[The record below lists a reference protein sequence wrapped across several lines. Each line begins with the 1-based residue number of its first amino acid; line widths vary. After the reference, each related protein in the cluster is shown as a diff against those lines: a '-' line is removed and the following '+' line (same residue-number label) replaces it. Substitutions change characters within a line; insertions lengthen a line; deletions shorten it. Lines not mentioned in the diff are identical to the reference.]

1 MFRQGVK
8 IYKFINQ
15 RSALD
20 ITPNLQYYKEKN
32 DELEYKGSL
41 AFSITSNNEYLRAY
55 VSKSKAKVLFRSIID
70 GNFSKFYPNG
80 MFEDYGGS
88 VRDGKV
94 VARVLRIEM
103 LVNPDP
109 KDSTKKKTQIRFTIS
124 EGPGQKTKTG
134 AFKMT
139 GKPTT
144 FVQSYLD
151 PQSMRECALEVLS
164 FIETAELVGQITGK
178 PLYTLTGVDKSP
190 AGSHNLFQ
198 GRSENASIMD
208 FLDDIKRI
216 SNQDLKKLVG
226 HVNEEYKKRVDD
238 YQRGNR

>member
-8 IYKFINQ
+8 IYKFINK

-32 DELEYKGSL
+32 DEMEYKGSL

-55 VSKSKAKVLFRSIID
+55 VGKAKAKALFRSIID

-80 MFEDYGGS
+80 FDDFGGS
-88 VRDGKV
+88 VRDGV
-94 VARVLRIEM
+94 VIARILKIEM

-109 KDSTKKKTQIRFTIS
+109 KDATKKKTQIRFTIS
-124 EGPGQKTKTG
+124 EGPGQKTSTG
-134 AFKMT
+134 AFKMS

-144 FVQSYLD
+144 VVQSYLD

-164 FIETAELVGQITGK
+164 FIETAEIAGQFVGK

-190 AGSHNLFQ
+190 AGSHNLFER
-198 GRSENASIMD
+198 GAEGSSIMNY
-208 FLDDIKRI
+208 LEDIKRI
-216 SNQDLKKLVG
+216 SNQDLKTLVG
-226 HVNEEYKKRVDD
+226 LVNEEYKQRVEE
-238 YQRGNR
+238 YRRGNL